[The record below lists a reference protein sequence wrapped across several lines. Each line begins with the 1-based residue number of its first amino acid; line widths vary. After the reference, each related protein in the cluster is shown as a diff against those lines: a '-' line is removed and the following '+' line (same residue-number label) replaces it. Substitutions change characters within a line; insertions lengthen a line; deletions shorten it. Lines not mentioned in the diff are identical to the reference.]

1 MEAAKSRKQVDELHH
16 TPAIIRSTT
25 PQDPV
30 PTDGGG
36 ATEQTVAAAGVLS
49 SRLLQ
54 SLIFRNRSPA
64 FGYSSIS
71 TDSPLAIS
79 TASTPAACSATL
91 GATSAQRL
99 QLGRSCRARRF
110 CLNGSFVTAKASPHD
125 ADAVVWLGADFSDL
139 VERGHPDA
147 VELAEILGMRPMEHL
162 FAAEDRRDW
171 DDWINFFSRTS
182 GSATKKGLIEVLL

>member
-1 MEAAKSRKQVDELHH
+1 MEKDDNALTLIGTSVHLPKTRYH
-16 TPAIIRSTT
+16 
-25 PQDPV
+25 
-30 PTDGGG
+30 GG
-36 ATEQTVAAAGVLS
+36 ARLIPQFLPNGLLPEGLHEAIEAEVLGRFADVS
-49 SRLLQ
+49 VERKRLGRQISRW
-54 SLIFRNRSPA
+54 
-64 FGYSSIS
+64 
-71 TDSPLAIS
+71 
-79 TASTPAACSATL
+79 
-91 GATSAQRL
+91 L
-99 QLGRSCRARRF
+99 QLCRSCRVRRF

-182 GSATKKGLIEVLL
+182 ESATKKGLIEVLL